1 LMHNLHELD
10 GDLDVW
16 SKKHRDARLNV
27 F

>member
-1 LMHNLHELD
+1 MHNLHELD